1 MKHIKHLII
10 AIGLLTI
17 LATSPANSAIV
28 YSGKLDIEGTNFSID
43 INNDG
48 SNDFVTKWRT
58 WAVGNGFSQ
67 TGFDAEMN
75 FDMRFINTELF
86 PERVHP
92 GAKAPLDYGEL
103 IGPTPP
109 QGLLWAF
116 NSNDAM
122 MWITHDMWN
131 DPFITYSGV
140 WHDVSDKYIGFEMSV
155 GSDPFYG
162 WIQLDTDASNN
173 VILLD
178 YAYEDV
184 PGTSIR
190 AGATPV
196 PLPATFHLLFPGVLM
211 VLFRTKR
218 CKWEKWGQNLRLT
231 LVVN

>member
-109 QGLLWAF
+109 QGLL
-116 NSNDAM
+116 
-122 MWITHDMWN
+122 
-131 DPFITYSGV
+131 
-140 WHDVSDKYIGFEMSV
+140 
-155 GSDPFYG
+155 
-162 WIQLDTDASNN
+162 
-173 VILLD
+173 
-178 YAYEDV
+178 
-184 PGTSIR
+184 
-190 AGATPV
+190 
-196 PLPATFHLLFPGVLM
+196 
-211 VLFRTKR
+211 
-218 CKWEKWGQNLRLT
+218 
-231 LVVN
+231 